1 MTQPVFSLVPVSD
14 NVYKLGPV
22 VNLAALL
29 VDGFIQAK
37 HLNDSVDKNAT
48 ESDSDLSTNED
59 SVMTSVVTSGI
70 SDDVIIISD
79 DEPSQKNVVKKRKRD
94 VVIEL
99 HDDDD
104 KPSQKNAVKQQKP
117 DVVIEL
123 HDDED
128 DVIRPNVIQPR
139 EIQLRVANA
148 EGEQSSAGSSKCITH
163 HKYPCRECH
172 PHRFCIH
179 GRRKHTCGECG
190 GHNICVHKRYKYNC
204 AVCKPPAKV

>member
-37 HLNDSVDKNAT
+37 HLNDSVDENAT
-48 ESDSDLSTNED
+48 ESDSDLSTNKD
-59 SVMTSVVTSGI
+59 SVMTSAVTSGI

-99 HDDDD
+99 HDD
-104 KPSQKNAVKQQKP
+104 
-117 DVVIEL
+117 
-123 HDDED
+123 ED

-139 EIQLRVANA
+139 VIQPRVIQPREIQPGVANA

-163 HKYPCRECH
+163 HKYPCKECH

-179 GRRKHTCGECG
+179 GRRKHTCGDCG

-204 AVCKPPAKV
+204 TVCKPPAKV